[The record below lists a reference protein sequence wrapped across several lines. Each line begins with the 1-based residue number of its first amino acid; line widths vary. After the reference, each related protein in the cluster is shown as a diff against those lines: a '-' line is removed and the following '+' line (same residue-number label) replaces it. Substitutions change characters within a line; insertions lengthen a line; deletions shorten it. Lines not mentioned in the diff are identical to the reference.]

1 MNGNNFTLY
10 RASAGSGKTYTLVR
24 EFLTLCLS
32 SPNVIFGNI
41 LAVTFTNKA
50 ANEMKAKIL
59 NNLKGI
65 ITGHKDYLD
74 MKSDL
79 LNATGLAENI
89 LIERAEKLYNN
100 IIHNYSDLNVSTI
113 DTFVQQVSRSFAR
126 ELNLPNQYQLL
137 LDSNEYLDEFIQQID
152 KAIGNDDG
160 TLAYTLGKYVKHK
173 LMEEGKWRLD
183 SSIKKF
189 VEKLLKESAYKKGER
204 LDAKSI
210 DHQQY
215 EEICE
220 YLSTKVDAYKDAINK
235 SIANI
240 EKFNKDNKITFAAY
254 DKVLVTFLKKIKND
268 INISPKDLVN
278 GKNIKNIL
286 YNDQKWYSDN
296 ADWSQND
303 SDTLVGYFNEIVE
316 NHKKLYLINIIYKDI
331 YLYILRGDLMEVLNE
346 HIKETNKVH
355 ISEFNKRIS
364 DVIADCSVPFIYER
378 IGTKYDHLFIDEFQD
393 TSVLQWFNFLPLVSN
408 SVSNGNK
415 TLLVGDAKQA
425 IYRFRGGDVEQ
436 IIKLPEIHNAPKVKE
451 SGVDKLVEPFDEYT
465 SAINSAYEEQ
475 ELDTNHRSKKNVVVF
490 NNSFFNYAKK
500 YLSDTYK
507 EVYAKSSPQKFKE
520 KEGEYQGCVNV
531 KIFDSEKDNDYKD
544 YAKEMMLN
552 DIKSLSSNREDFK
565 YSDIAILVR
574 SKDDGTDIAEYL
586 SKNGIP
592 VISSDSVML
601 RTSNKIQ
608 LIIYTLKYM
617 MDPKN
622 KVNKFSVSYYKHICT
637 NEKTESVLSDNVCD
651 MNEVLKYDIDDNQI
665 DKLRTSALSLYDL
678 CVKIIRMYNFSIL
691 EDVFL
696 QYFMNLVQNWQSADD
711 EGVNAFLEYW
721 DRKSE
726 DLFLEI
732 TGKINAVQILTIHKS
747 KGLEYKV
754 VMYPYAYTKL
764 PGGRFHSGEKW
775 LEFNDDKLDGLMD
788 DMPHISNFILPISS
802 SLEGTAMSSY
812 YGDEL
817 EKQKFDDFNLMYV
830 AMTRA
835 REILY
840 IYTYFK
846 KPKDKKKDTSENIF
860 MNYFSNDDNCL
871 NVENNELLKV
881 EFKEVQE
888 GEDGE
893 ESVKN
898 YKEYQFGEIK
908 YTSSED
914 KIDVNEIK
922 LTDKKQVPDFLD
934 LSEYIYSKEE
944 NKNEETEF
952 TEKGKLIHEI
962 CSKIITFEDV
972 EKVLRNYVNNG
983 RIDKEEAKKLLNK
996 FEELSE
1002 DDRINDAFSEKAVI
1016 RNEMEILIDEG
1027 KFKRPDRYAEFEDEV
1042 ILIDYKTGKKNKDHE
1057 DQLKKYAS
1065 ILQQMG
1071 VGKNIKMYLV
1081 YLYEENAVEPV

>member
-1 MNGNNFTLY
+1 MNDKNFVLY

-32 SPNVIFGNI
+32 SENVAFGNI

-59 NNLKGI
+59 NYLKGI
-65 ITGHKDYLD
+65 ITGDKDSAD
-74 MKSDL
+74 MKKDL
-79 LNATGLAENI
+79 LKATGLESKPDI
-89 LIERAEKLYNN
+89 FEKRAIKLYNN

-160 TLAYTLGKYVKHK
+160 TLANTLGKYVKHK

-210 DHQQY
+210 DEQQY
-215 EEICE
+215 DDICE
-220 YLSTKVDAYKDAINK
+220 FLSKKVAAYKNAINET
-235 SIANI
+235 IANI
-240 EKFNKDNKITFAAY
+240 EKFNATRNITFEKY
-254 DKVLVTFLKKIKND
+254 NKVLVTFLKKIKND
-268 INISPKDLVN
+268 INVSPKELVN
-278 GKNIKNIL
+278 GKIIKGIL
-286 YNDQKWYSDN
+286 FDGEKCNSDKSEWPET
-296 ADWSQND
+296 DRIE
-303 SDTLVGYFNEIVE
+303 LVKYFNEIVE

-364 DVIADCSVPFIYER
+364 DVIADSSVPFIYER

-408 SVSNGNK
+408 SISNGNK

-436 IIKLPEIHNAPKVKE
+436 IIKLPEIHSAPKVKE
-451 SGVDKLVEPFDEYT
+451 GGSDKLAAPFDEYS
-465 SAINSAYEEQ
+465 SAIDYAFGEQ
-475 ELDTNHRSKKNVVVF
+475 ELGTNHRSKKNVVVF

-500 YLSDTYK
+500 YLSDNYK
-507 EVYAKSSPQKFKE
+507 KVYEKSSPQKFKE
-520 KEGEYQGCVNV
+520 KDGDYQGCVNV
-531 KIFDSEKDNDYKD
+531 KIFDSETDNDYKD

-552 DIKSLSSNREDFK
+552 DIRSLSNNKEDFK

-574 SKDDGTDIAEYL
+574 YKDDGTDIAEFL
-586 SKNGIP
+586 SKNNIP

-601 RTSNKIQ
+601 RTSNKIM

-622 KVNKFSVSYYKHICT
+622 KVNKFSVSYYKQICCKDT
-637 NEKTESVLSDNVCD
+637 ADNDSCD
-651 MNEVLKYDIDDNQI
+651 FTEVLKYDVDDEEIGN
-665 DKLRTSALSLYDL
+665 LRTSALSLYDL
-678 CVKIIRMYNFSIL
+678 CMKIIRMYNFNIL

-721 DRKSE
+721 DRKSG

-754 VMYPYAYTKL
+754 VMYPYAYTTL
-764 PGGRFHSGEKW
+764 PGGRFHPGEKW
-775 LEFNDDKLDGLMD
+775 LEFEHDFPLLDKIPYLT
-788 DMPHISNFILPISS
+788 NFILPISG
-802 SLEGTAMSSY
+802 SLECTMMEPHY
-812 YGDEL
+812 KDEIDKL
-817 EKQKFDDFNLMYV
+817 SFDDFNLMYV

-840 IYTYFK
+840 IYTHNK
-846 KPKDKKKDTSENIF
+846 VSKEKGNIF
-860 MNYFSNDDNCL
+860 TDYFSNGSGCLSIENDD
-871 NVENNELLKV
+871 LLKV
-881 EFKEVQE
+881 RFDEIDESD
-888 GEDGE
+888 EDQ
-893 ESVKN
+893 K
-898 YKEYQFGEIK
+898 YKEYRFGEIEYNPSK
-908 YTSSED
+908 D
-914 KIDVNEIK
+914 KNDANEIK
-922 LTDKKQVPDFLD
+922 LSDGDPLPDLVDWSAYMDFEEKDKSV
-934 LSEYIYSKEE
+934 
-944 NKNEETEF
+944 ETEY
-952 TEKGKLIHEI
+952 TEKGKIIHEI
-962 CSKIITFEDV
+962 CSKIITFKDV
-972 EKVLRNYVNNG
+972 EKVLRFYVNNG
-983 RIDKEEAKKLLNK
+983 SIDEDESEKLLNK
-996 FEELSE
+996 FKEMSE
-1002 DDRINDAFSEKAVI
+1002 DERYRDAFSEKAIV
-1016 RNEMEILIDEG
+1016 RNEMEMLTDKGEV
-1027 KFKRPDRYAEFEDEV
+1027 KRPDRYAELDDKV
-1042 ILIDYKTGKKNKDHE
+1042 ILIDYKTGKRNSRHDL
-1057 DQLKKYAS
+1057 QLEEYAS

-1071 VGKNIKMYLV
+1071 VKKNIEKYLV
-1081 YLYEENAVEPV
+1081 YFNEENEV

>member
-1 MNGNNFTLY
+1 MNGNNFVLY

-32 SPNVIFGNI
+32 SENVTFGNI

-59 NNLKGI
+59 NYLNGI
-65 ITGHKDYLD
+65 ITGDKDSAD
-74 MKSDL
+74 MKKDL
-79 LNATGLAENI
+79 LKATGLESKPDI
-89 LIERAEKLYNN
+89 FEKRAIKLYNN

-210 DHQQY
+210 DEQQY
-215 EEICE
+215 DEICE
-220 YLSTKVDAYKDAINK
+220 YLSKKVETYKNAINK

-240 EKFNKDNKITFAAY
+240 EKFNANKKITFDEY
-254 DKVLVTFLKKIKND
+254 NKVLVTFLKKIKND

-278 GKNIKNIL
+278 GQTIKDIL
-286 YNDQKWYSDN
+286 FGEKKCNVGKTE
-296 ADWSQND
+296 WSKDD
-303 SDTLVGYFNEIVE
+303 SDTLKGYFNEIVE

-331 YLYILRGDLMEVLNE
+331 YLYILRGDLMEVLND

-378 IGTKYDHLFIDEFQD
+378 IGTKYEHLFIDEFQD
-393 TSVLQWFNFLPLVSN
+393 TSILQWFNFLPLVSN
-408 SVSNGNK
+408 SISNGNK

-436 IIKLPEIHNAPKVKE
+436 IIKLPEIHNAPKVNDDAN
-451 SGVDKLVEPFDEYT
+451 SKLAKPFDEYS
-465 SAINSAYEEQ
+465 SAIDYAFDEQ
-475 ELDTNHRSKKNVVVF
+475 ELETNHRSKKNVVVF

-500 YLSDTYK
+500 YLSDNYK
-507 EVYAKSSPQKFKE
+507 EVYAKSSPQKFK
-520 KEGEYQGCVNV
+520 KKDGDYQGCVNV

-552 DIKSLSSNREDFK
+552 DIRSLFNNKEDFK

-601 RTSNKIQ
+601 RTSNKIM

-637 NEKTESVLSDNVCD
+637 NVDVNSCN
-651 MNEVLKYDIDDNQI
+651 MAEVLEYDIDDDKI

-678 CVKIIRMYNFSIL
+678 CMKIIRMYNFNIL
-691 EDVFL
+691 DDVFL
-696 QYFMNLVQNWQSADD
+696 QYFMNLVQNWQSADA

-764 PGGRFHSGEKW
+764 PGGRVHPGEKW
-775 LEFNDDKLDGLMD
+775 LEFNDEKLGGLMD
-788 DMPHISNFILPISS
+788 DMPHISNFILPISR
-802 SLEGTAMSSY
+802 SLEGTVMSSY
-812 YGDEL
+812 YEEEV
-817 EKQKFDDFNLMYV
+817 EKQAFDDFNLMYV

-840 IYTYFK
+840 IYTYYK
-846 KPKDKKKDTSENIF
+846 NPKDPKKETQKNIF
-860 MNYFSNDDNCL
+860 NEYFSNEDNCL
-871 NVENNELLKV
+871 KVENNELLNVIFNEKI
-881 EFKEVQE
+881 EYK
-888 GEDGE
+888 DGE
-893 ESVKN
+893 PVDKN
-898 YKEYQFGEIK
+898 YKEYQFGEIE
-908 YTSSED
+908 YTPSDD
-914 KIDVNEIK
+914 KIDANEIK
-922 LTDKKQVPDFLD
+922 LTDDKLVPEFLD

-944 NKNEETEF
+944 KTNLDTEF
-952 TEKGKLIHEI
+952 TEKGKIIHDL
-962 CSKIITFEDV
+962 CSKIITFKDV
-972 EKVLRNYVNNG
+972 EKVLRFYVNNG
-983 RIDKEEAKKLLNK
+983 SIDKEESEKLLDK
-996 FEELSE
+996 FKKMSE
-1002 DDRINDAFSEKAVI
+1002 DDRIKDAFSEKALV
-1016 RNEMEILIDEG
+1016 RNEMEILTEEG
-1027 KFKRPDRYAEFEDEV
+1027 KTKRPDRYAELEDRI
-1042 ILIDYKTGKKNKDHE
+1042 ILIDYKTRKKNKEHE
-1057 DQLKKYAS
+1057 NQLKEYAS
-1065 ILQQMG
+1065 ILRQLG
-1071 VGKNIKMYLV
+1071 VSKNIDPYLV
-1081 YLYEENAVEPV
+1081 YLNEENPVVPVDF